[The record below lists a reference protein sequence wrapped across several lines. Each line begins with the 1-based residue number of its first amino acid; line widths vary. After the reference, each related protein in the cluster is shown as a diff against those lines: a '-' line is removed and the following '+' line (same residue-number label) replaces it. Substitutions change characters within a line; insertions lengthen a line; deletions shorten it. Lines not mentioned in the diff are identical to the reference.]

1 MVNEYKRIVLLKGLT
16 PISDDH
22 FSLFKSLMASD
33 LRLERNMQEQYTR
46 VQIADMMEDE
56 FPFDAGLGKLIKFC
70 EDLPALRRRAEI
82 LKKERSEVIGET
94 SLGINWQEAGPAAP
108 TSTTSLMLAS
118 ERGETSTAQVETS
131 TAQKRKSMNKE
142 NTGVKKTKAS
152 KEQDQPPCSE
162 ETVARC
168 PSPIPQISS
177 SASSIIPLAKNQNSQ
192 PQSLNIARG
201 VVLQTEPLTV
211 MVLKATDPF
220 EYGTPEHGVRNMFHA
235 TVATVS
241 QYFHVK
247 VFNIYLKEKFTKNNF
262 IIISNYLE
270 SKGILEINEA
280 SSVLEAAPDQKIE
293 VPNLIIRNSNKT
305 PEICDIKKGTAGA
318 VFYGLFTLHKKKVNP
333 KNTIYEMKDD
343 SGSIE
348 VVGNGKWYNI
358 NCKEGDKFRLFC
370 FHLKTIDR
378 QPKLVCG
385 EHSFIKVTKAGKK
398 KEASAA
404 HSSTKK

>member
-1 MVNEYKRIVLLKGLT
+1 
-16 PISDDH
+16 
-22 FSLFKSLMASD
+22 MASD

-56 FPFDAGLGKLIKFC
+56 FPDDAGLDKLIRFC
-70 EDLPALRRRAEI
+70 EDLPALRRRAAI
-82 LKKERSEVIGET
+82 LKKERSE
-94 SLGINWQEAGPAAP
+94 
-108 TSTTSLMLAS
+108 
-118 ERGETSTAQVETS
+118 
-131 TAQKRKSMNKE
+131 AQKRKSMNKE
-142 NTGVKKTKAS
+142 ETGGKKTKES
-152 KEQDQPPCSE
+152 KEQDQPPYSE
-162 ETVARC
+162 ETTARC
-168 PSPIPQISS
+168 QSPIPQISS

-192 PQSLNIARG
+192 PQNLNIARG
-201 VVLQTEPLTV
+201 AVLQREPLTV

-220 EYGTPEHGVRNMFHA
+220 EYGTPEHGVKNMFHA
-235 TVATVS
+235 TVATVN

-270 SKGILEINEA
+270 NKGILEINEA

-305 PEICDIKKGTAGA
+305 PEICDIKKGAAGA
-318 VFYGLFTLHKKKVNP
+318 VCYGLFTLHKKKVNP
-333 KNTIYEMKDD
+333 TNTIYEMKDV

-370 FHLKTIDR
+370 FHLKTINR

-385 EHSFIKVTKAGKK
+385 EHSFIKG
-398 KEASAA
+398 
-404 HSSTKK
+404 TKK